1 MRKAILTAIA
11 ASSLIIGGL
20 AAGAAFSKAARLSGA
35 NETHIE
41 CADIVFGTTPYST
54 NGKVNAG
61 QIKTHGVVLSSAT
74 ATNAYYKRDDDK
86 NYALR
91 LGTKDKMGTV
101 SFTFAEP
108 YRISKARVYCY
119 KMDEDTVPSILVY
132 TDASSQD
139 QGHYQKITWSEAPD
153 ISGVEGENSLT
164 FADLDGEDG
173 LSTDTIT
180 IKENEIGR
188 AAICKIVL
196 TLVAE
201 GSASVNPDGPLG
213 EGSIPDGSA
222 FESEFAVL
230 PEATQDYYS
239 TIDFSLGGSELKT
252 SFFSTISDHSIIDY
266 DSLMDQVYSKA
277 DVDEDGYLYDI
288 YSDTSK
294 HLPSEG
300 WSNNNS
306 KEGDGMQREHVIP
319 KSYFASGYPMYS
331 DAFSVLPA
339 DGFSNAHRNDL
350 PYGEVDVP
358 TYKTTNGSKKGENVY
373 PGYEGTV
380 FEVGDEWKGDVARIH
395 FYFVTCYEDRMGTD
409 GWIPYPMFDYSSPL
423 GLSDWATSM
432 LLKWAEED
440 PASEREI
447 ERNEIVFGIQK
458 NRNPFVDFP
467 SLAEAVFA

>member
-41 CADIVFGTTPYST
+41 CADIVFGVAKYSYT
-54 NGKVNAG
+54 GKSSAG
-61 QIKTHGVVLSSAT
+61 QIQAHGVILSDIEYEHAS
-74 ATNAYYKRDDDK
+74 YKRDDDK
-86 NYALR
+86 NYAMR
-91 LGTKDKMGTV
+91 LGTENDPGIVTI
-101 SFTFAEP
+101 TFAKP

-119 KMDEDTVPSILVY
+119 RYESEVDAEFTVT
-132 TDASSQD
+132 TDAMTNETYEVVDWDS
-139 QGHYQKITWSEAPD
+139 IPD
-153 ISGVEGENSLT
+153 ISGIEGQPSLT
-164 FADLDGEDG
+164 FAGLDGDDG
-173 LSTDTIT
+173 LSTSHIAL
-180 IKENEIGR
+180 KQRKAGR
-188 AAICKIVL
+188 ALICKIVL
-196 TLVAE
+196 TLVVE
-201 GSASVNPDGPLG
+201 GNATGDDGRPLG
-213 EGSIPDGSA
+213 EPSIPDGSA
-222 FESEFAVL
+222 FESEFSTL
-230 PEATQDYYS
+230 PETTQDYYS
-239 TIDFSLGGSELKT
+239 TIDFSLGGSELKS
-252 SFFSTISDHSIIDY
+252 SFFSTISAHSVIDY
-266 DSLMDQVYSKA
+266 DSLMDQVYSKT

-300 WSNNNS
+300 WSSNNS

-339 DGFSNAHRNDL
+339 DGYSNAHRNDL
-350 PYGEVDVP
+350 PYGEVDEW

-440 PASEREI
+440 PVSEREI
-447 ERNEIVFGIQK
+447 ERNEIVLGIQK